1 MPELPEVEVCRLGIT
16 PHILGQKVAD
26 VVVRNAK
33 LRWPIP
39 DEVHNVVEQTVQ
51 NVERRSKYLL
61 LRFST
66 GTLLLHLGMSGS
78 VRILE
83 QDTAAAKHDHFE
95 ILFANG
101 KMLRLN
107 DPRRFGAVLWLPEH
121 HDLQGLLTK
130 LGPEPLTDN
139 FSYGHLF
146 AKAKNRKVPI
156 KTFLMDNHVVVG
168 VGNIYA
174 NEALF
179 IASIH
184 PATLVNS
191 ISEEKFNQL
200 TDIIK
205 QVLAAAIEQGGTT
218 LKDFTQAD
226 GKPGYFAQKLF
237 VYGRAGEKCDG
248 CQTVLEEIR
257 QSNRSSVFCPQ
268 CQLAPKPAAKPR
280 LKKTVTKKKV
290 LKKKVIAQP
299 SSNPV
304 EKNS

>member
-16 PHILGQKVAD
+16 PHIAGKQVED

-39 DEVHNVVEQTVQ
+39 EEVHSVVGKTLEKI
-51 NVERRSKYLL
+51 ERRSKYLL
-61 LRFST
+61 LRFSN

-83 QDTAAAKHDHFE
+83 QDTPAVKHDHFE
-95 ILFANG
+95 MLFDNE
-101 KMLRLN
+101 KILRLN
-107 DPRRFGAVLWLPEH
+107 DPRRFGAVLWFPEH
-121 HDLQGLLTK
+121 LDQQGLLTK
-130 LGPEPLTDN
+130 LGPEPLTDD

-146 AKAKNRKVPI
+146 AKAGNRKVPI

-191 ISEEKFNQL
+191 VSEEKFNEL

-248 CQTVLEEIR
+248 CQSVLEEIR

-268 CQLAPKPAAKPR
+268 CQVLPKQTVKQAAKPKAKR
-280 LKKTVTKKKV
+280 KVSSKKKAA
-290 LKKKVIAQP
+290 KKP
-299 SSNPV
+299 TN
-304 EKNS
+304 

>member
-16 PHILGQKVAD
+16 PHIANRKVEE

-39 DEVHNVVEQTVQ
+39 DDVFNIVGKTLEKI
-51 NVERRSKYLL
+51 ERRSKYLL
-61 LRFST
+61 LRFSS

-83 QDTAAAKHDHFE
+83 QGTPEVKHDHFE
-95 ILFANG
+95 MLFDNE

-107 DPRRFGAVLWLPEH
+107 DPRRFGAVLWFPEH
-121 HDLQGLLTK
+121 IDQQGLLSK
-130 LGPEPLTDN
+130 LGPEPLTDD
-139 FSYGHLF
+139 FSHGHLF
-146 AKAKNRKVPI
+146 VKAQNRKVPI

-184 PATLVNS
+184 PATPVNS
-191 ISEEKFNQL
+191 IGEQKFNEL

-205 QVLAAAIEQGGTT
+205 QVLAAAIKQGGTT

-248 CQTVLEEIR
+248 CQTELEEIR

-268 CQLAPKPAAKPR
+268 CQVLPKQKKKAKAKVVK
-280 LKKTVTKKKV
+280 KKTTKE
-290 LKKKVIAQP
+290 A
-299 SSNPV
+299 
-304 EKNS
+304 